1 MIFTLGKQK
10 NRKTEHF
17 KALLK
22 SDHSSAIVDH
32 VKTNG
37 NNVKWDLSV
46 ILAQAK
52 LTTIVRLRRPC
63 LFRSC
68 SHH

>member
-10 NRKTEHF
+10 NRKTEPF

-22 SDHSSAIVDH
+22 SEHSSAIVDH

-37 NNVKWDLSV
+37 DNVKWDLFVSFWHR
-46 ILAQAK
+46 QN
-52 LTTIVRLRRPC
+52 
-63 LFRSC
+63 
-68 SHH
+68 